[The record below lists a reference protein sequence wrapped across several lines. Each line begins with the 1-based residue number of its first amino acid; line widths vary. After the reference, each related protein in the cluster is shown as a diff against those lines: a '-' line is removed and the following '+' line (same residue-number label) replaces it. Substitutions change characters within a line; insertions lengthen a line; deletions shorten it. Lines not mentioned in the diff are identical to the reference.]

1 MFYCYL
7 FALVLVDEYFNKELP
22 LNVSKVLY
30 FY

>member
-7 FALVLVDEYFNKELP
+7 FALVLVDENLNKELV
-22 LNVSKVLY
+22 LNVSKVLH